1 MVSPAARRGPRS
13 DRGGRGP
20 GRGGNRSGDG
30 SGSSGGGE
38 RRGGRG
44 GRGRDR
50 ERPPREDDSGGFSE
64 RVVHTRRI
72 AKVVKGGRRLR
83 FNALVVVGDGQGR
96 VGAGMGKALAIPDA
110 VRKGTAVARRG
121 AITIPIKGSTI
132 PHEISVRK
140 GASIV
145 IIKPAPLGTGIIAAG
160 AMRAMLELG
169 GVQDVVGKSLGSRNP
184 INIVQATLAALEQL
198 RDPETERAQ
207 RLGTVRP
214 ATNGAGAAA
223 TPSAATPSA
232 ATPAATPPPTATAT
246 PASPA
251 AVTPP
256 AAAPA
261 AAPPPTAAPA
271 ATTPGSAGAPEPTP
285 AAGAATVPV
294 SANASADASA
304 DTAAPAVAPTA
315 ETAAPAPAGG
325 ADVPAGE
332 PEATGGG
339 SSGNDN
345 ATGATATAATATGV
359 APEPETVSNS
369 SAAAA
374 GAGDDSDNPASDAA
388 SGGNPGAAGPDGE
401 SGAAT

>member
-207 RLGTVRP
+207 RLATVRP

-223 TPSAATPSA
+223 AAASPGVATPPAAVTPPTAPPTTATPPTAVTPQTAPPTAATP
-232 ATPAATPPPTATAT
+232 AT

-251 AVTPP
+251 A
-256 AAAPA
+256 
-261 AAPPPTAAPA
+261 
-271 ATTPGSAGAPEPTP
+271 TTPEPTP
-285 AAGAATVPV
+285 AASAATAPV
-294 SANASADASA
+294 SANASNDASASA
-304 DTAAPAVAPTA
+304 DTTAPAVATPTA
-315 ETAAPAPAGG
+315 ETAAPAPAGEPAA
-325 ADVPAGE
+325 ADGN
-332 PEATGGG
+332 
-339 SSGNDN
+339 SSDN
-345 ATGATATAATATGV
+345 ATGATASTATATGI
-359 APEPETVSNS
+359 APEPETVSS
-369 SAAAA
+369 STAAA
-374 GAGDDSDNPASDAA
+374 GAGNDSDSPASDNPASEDAA
-388 SGGNPGAAGPDGE
+388 SGGNPGAAGLDGE